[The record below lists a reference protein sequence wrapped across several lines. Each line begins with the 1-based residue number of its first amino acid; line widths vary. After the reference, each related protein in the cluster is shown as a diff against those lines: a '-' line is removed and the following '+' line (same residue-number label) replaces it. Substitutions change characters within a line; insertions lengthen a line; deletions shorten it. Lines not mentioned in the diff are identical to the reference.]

1 MTITCLLSQLDN
13 LKLGLVIILDTV
25 QISSIFKAEKGLIKV
40 TADFEQ
46 QEIKEISITG
56 DFFMI
61 PEEAIVILE
70 RNLKGKPLQTEA
82 IAKVV
87 DDFYSLGIMTPSV
100 EKADFINA
108 IMSIRALV

>member
-1 MTITCLLSQLDN
+1 M
-13 LKLGLVIILDTV
+13 
-25 QISSIFKAEKGLIKV
+25 QISSIYKAEKGLIKI

-70 RNLKGKPLQTEA
+70 RNLKGKPLETNA

-87 DDFYSLGIMTPSV
+87 EDFYSLGIITPSV
-100 EKADFINA
+100 EKEDFIKA
-108 IMSIRALV
+108 IMSIKALE